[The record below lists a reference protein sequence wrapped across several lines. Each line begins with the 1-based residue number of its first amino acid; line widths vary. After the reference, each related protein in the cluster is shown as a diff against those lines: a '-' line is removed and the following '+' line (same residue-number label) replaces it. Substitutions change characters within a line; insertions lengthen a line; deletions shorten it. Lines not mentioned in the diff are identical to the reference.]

1 MNLNLSFIFIIFFNF
16 LFLFFYRKISH
27 IYKVFDLPDRKRK
40 IHTKKIP
47 LLGGLIIFLNIIFF
61 YLSINFKENYSV
73 IFIIGCFSF
82 FIFGLIDDKKNLNA
96 NLKLLLQSLF
106 LLSYFFYN
114 QDVVISNFYF
124 SSLKKD
130 LFLNSFSIIFSIV
143 CFLLFIN
150 SINMFDGIN
159 LQVGFYSLFIFLLL
173 LFFKVDNQ
181 FIIPIIIALIFFLV
195 LNFNNNSFLGNSG
208 SYLLGFIISYFFSI
222 SSNIF
227 SAEQIFLVMLI
238 PGLDMLRVAVFRI
251 IHKKHPFSSDKN
263 HIHYLMLS
271 KFKFYQTF
279 IIIQL
284 LIILPVVL
292 DIFFKNKFT
301 IFFII
306 ISIIIYSSIIYLLT
320 SKKLNK

>member
-1 MNLNLSFIFIIFFNF
+1 MNLNLFFIFLIFFNF

-27 IYKVFDLPDRKRK
+27 IYNVFDLPDRKRK

-61 YLSINFKENYSV
+61 YLSINLKENYSI

-96 NLKLLLQSLF
+96 NLKLLLQSSF

-130 LFLNSFSIIFSIV
+130 LYLNSFSIIFSIF

-159 LQVGFYSLFIFLLL
+159 LQVGFYSLFIFLL

-227 SAEQIFLVMLI
+227 SAEQIFLIMLI

-251 IHKKHPFSSDKN
+251 INKKHPFSSDKN

-284 LIILPVVL
+284 LIILPVVM
-292 DIFFKNKFT
+292 DILFKNKFT

>member
-1 MNLNLSFIFIIFFNF
+1 MKPNLFFIFLIFFNF
-16 LFLFFYRKISH
+16 LFLFFYRKICN
-27 IYKVFDLPDRKRK
+27 IYNVFDVPDRKRK
-40 IHTKKIP
+40 IHAKKIP

-61 YLSINFKENYSV
+61 YLSINFKENYSI
-73 IFIIGCFSF
+73 IFVLGCFSF
-82 FIFGLIDDKKNLNA
+82 FIFGLIDDLKNLNA

-106 LLSYFFYN
+106 LLFYFFYN
-114 QDVVISNFYF
+114 QDIIISNFYL
-124 SSLKKD
+124 SSLQKTV
-130 LFLNSFSIIFSIV
+130 FLNNFSIIFTIF

-173 LFFKVDNQ
+173 FFKINNQ
-181 FIIPIIIALIFFLV
+181 FIMPIIIALIFFLI

-227 SAEQIFLVMLI
+227 SAEQIFLAMLI

-251 IHKKHPFSSDKN
+251 INKKHPFSPDKN

-279 IIIQL
+279 IIIQS
-284 LIILPVVL
+284 LIILPVVI
-292 DIFFKNKFT
+292 DIYFKNEFT
-301 IFFII
+301 ILFII
-306 ISIIIYSSIIYLLT
+306 TSIVIYSSTIYFLT
-320 SKKLNK
+320 SQKIK

>member
-1 MNLNLSFIFIIFFNF
+1 MNLHLSFIFLFIFNF
-16 LFLFFYRKISH
+16 LFLFFYKKISN
-27 IYKVFDLPDRKRK
+27 IYNLFDIPDRKRK
-40 IHTKKIP
+40 IHKKKIP
-47 LLGGLIIFLNIIFF
+47 LLGGLIIFLNIILF
-61 YLSINFKENYSV
+61 YLNENFKESYSI
-73 IFIIGCFSF
+73 IFVLGCFSF
-82 FIFGLIDDKKNLNA
+82 FILGLIDDKKNLNA
-96 NLKLLLQSLF
+96 NVKLLLQSLF
-106 LLSYFFYN
+106 LLLYFFYN
-114 QDVVISNFYF
+114 QDLIISNFYI

-130 LFLNSFSIIFSIV
+130 LLLNNFSIIFSIF

-159 LQVGFYSLFIFLLL
+159 LQVGFYSLFVFVL
-173 LFFKVDNQ
+173 LFFKIDNQ
-181 FIIPIIIALIFFLV
+181 FIIPIIVALIIFLI

-208 SYLLGFIISYFFSI
+208 SYLLGFVISYFFSI

-251 IHKKHPFSSDKN
+251 TNKKHPFSPDKN

-279 IIIQL
+279 IIIQS

-292 DIFFKNKFT
+292 DDFFKNKFT
-301 IFFII
+301 LFFII
-306 ISIIIYSSIIYLLT
+306 TSIVVYSSTIYFLT
-320 SKKLNK
+320 RKKIK

>member
-1 MNLNLSFIFIIFFNF
+1 VRGIATSNLPALTDKLDNL
-16 LFLFFYRKISH
+16 
-27 IYKVFDLPDRKRK
+27 
-40 IHTKKIP
+40 
-47 LLGGLIIFLNIIFF
+47 LNIVD
-61 YLSINFKENYSV
+61 E
-73 IFIIGCFSF
+73 
-82 FIFGLIDDKKNLNA
+82 IDDHIKLSLDGSDFSENDLERLDDRIHQIRDIARKHRITTDEITSFTASLEEKINKVSLTQSNLNA

-130 LFLNSFSIIFSIV
+130 LYLNSFSIIFSIF

-159 LQVGFYSLFIFLLL
+159 LQVGFYSLFIFLL

-227 SAEQIFLVMLI
+227 SAEQIFLIMLI

-251 IHKKHPFSSDKN
+251 INKKHPFSSDKN

-284 LIILPVVL
+284 LIILPVVM

>member
-1 MNLNLSFIFIIFFNF
+1 MNLNLSLIILIIFNF
-16 LFLFFYRKISH
+16 LILFFYRKICN
-27 IYKVFDLPDRKRK
+27 IYNVFDIPDQKRK

-61 YLSINFKENYSV
+61 YFSINFKENYSI
-73 IFIIGCFSF
+73 IFILGCFFF
-82 FIFGLIDDKKNLNA
+82 FILGLIDDKKNLNA
-96 NLKLLLQSLF
+96 NLKLLLQSVF
-106 LLSYFFYN
+106 LLFYFFYN
-114 QDVVISNFYF
+114 RDLVISNFF
-124 SSLKKD
+124 ISSLNKD
-130 LFLNSFSIIFSIV
+130 LFLNSYSIIFSIF

-173 LFFKVDNQ
+173 LFFNIDNQ
-181 FIIPIIIALIFFLV
+181 FIMPIIVALIFFLI
-195 LNFNNNSFLGNSG
+195 LNLYNNSFLGNSG

-222 SSNIF
+222 SGNIF

-251 IHKKHPFSSDKN
+251 KHKKHPFSADKN
-263 HIHYLMLS
+263 HIHYLVLS

-279 IIIQL
+279 IIIQS

-292 DIFFKNKFT
+292 DIYFQNNFT

-306 ISIIIYSSIIYLLT
+306 ISIIIYSATIYLLT
-320 SKKLNK
+320 LKKIK

>member
-1 MNLNLSFIFIIFFNF
+1 
-16 LFLFFYRKISH
+16 
-27 IYKVFDLPDRKRK
+27 
-40 IHTKKIP
+40 
-47 LLGGLIIFLNIIFF
+47 
-61 YLSINFKENYSV
+61 
-73 IFIIGCFSF
+73 
-82 FIFGLIDDKKNLNA
+82 
-96 NLKLLLQSLF
+96 
-106 LLSYFFYN
+106 
-114 QDVVISNFYF
+114 
-124 SSLKKD
+124 
-130 LFLNSFSIIFSIV
+130 
-143 CFLLFIN
+143 
-150 SINMFDGIN
+150 MFDGIN

-181 FIIPIIIALIFFLV
+181 FIMPIIIALIFFLV

-238 PGLDMLRVAVFRI
+238 PGLDMLRVAAFRFI
-251 IHKKHPFSSDKN
+251 NKKHPFSSDKN

-279 IIIQL
+279 IIIQSL
-284 LIILPVVL
+284 VILPVL
-292 DIFFKNKFT
+292 MDIFFNNKFT

-306 ISIIIYSSIIYLLT
+306 ISIIIYSLTIYFLT

>member
-1 MNLNLSFIFIIFFNF
+1 MNLHLSFIFLFIFNF
-16 LFLFFYRKISH
+16 LFLFFYKKISN
-27 IYKVFDLPDRKRK
+27 IYNVFDIPDRKRK
-40 IHTKKIP
+40 IHKKKIP
-47 LLGGLIIFLNIIFF
+47 LLGGLIIFLNIILF
-61 YLSINFKENYSV
+61 YLNENFKESYSI
-73 IFIIGCFSF
+73 IFVLGCFSF
-82 FIFGLIDDKKNLNA
+82 FILGLIDDKKNLNA
-96 NLKLLLQSLF
+96 NVKLLLQSLF
-106 LLSYFFYN
+106 LLLYFFYN
-114 QDVVISNFYF
+114 QDLIISNFYI

-130 LFLNSFSIIFSIV
+130 LLLNNFSIIFSIF

-159 LQVGFYSLFIFLLL
+159 LQVGFYSLFVFVL
-173 LFFKVDNQ
+173 LFFKIDNQ
-181 FIIPIIIALIFFLV
+181 FIIPIIVALIIFLI

-208 SYLLGFIISYFFSI
+208 SYLLGFVISYFFSI

-251 IHKKHPFSSDKN
+251 TNKKHPFSPDKN

-279 IIIQL
+279 IIIQS

-292 DIFFKNKFT
+292 DDFFKNKFT
-301 IFFII
+301 LFFII
-306 ISIIIYSSIIYLLT
+306 TSIVVYSSTIYFLT
-320 SKKLNK
+320 RKKIK